1 MFIYVI
7 GNNSNRQKIGFSK
20 DVFKRLKTLQTGNS
34 EELLLHHYI
43 QIPEEKVR
51 LIEKKLHQELSY
63 KRLKGE
69 WFNMTSEEAKDFLD
83 FATIRWLN
91 DPLL

>member
-7 GNNSNRQKIGFSK
+7 GNKSNRQKIGFSK
-20 DVFKRLKTLQTGNS
+20 DVNKRLKTLQTGNS

-43 QIPEEKVR
+43 QVPEDRVR
-51 LIEKKLHQELSY
+51 ILEKKIHQELSY

-69 WFNMTSEEAKDFLD
+69 WFDMTAEEAKLFLD
-83 FATIRWLN
+83 FTIIRWLE
-91 DPLL
+91 DSLL